1 MMTTDTAIGMAID
14 TDLRHCQILQQQQDR
29 DIPTNI
35 NHVMETQDMIQEGAT
50 MITITLAPPTPNSNK
65 HTLVDITQTIDSIM
79 MIDDIN
85 DTTMTTTN
93 PDLARLDVLWRGKKQ
108 WSSKDRKVL
117 SVFCI

>member
-1 MMTTDTAIGMAID
+1 MMTIDTAIGMVAID
-14 TDLRHCQILQQQQDR
+14 TGLRHCQILQQQQDQ

-50 MITITLAPPTPNSNK
+50 MITITLAPPTLSSNK
-65 HTLVDITQTIDSIM
+65 HTLAHITQTIDSNM

-93 PDLARLDVLWRGKKQ
+93 PDLARLGVQWRGKK
-108 WSSKDRKVL
+108 L
-117 SVFCI
+117 